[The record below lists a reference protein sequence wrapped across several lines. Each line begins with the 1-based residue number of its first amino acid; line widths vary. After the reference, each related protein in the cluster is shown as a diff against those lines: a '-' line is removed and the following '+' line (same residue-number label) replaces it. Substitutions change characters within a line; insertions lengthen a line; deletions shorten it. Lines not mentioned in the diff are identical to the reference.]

1 MANTN
6 TTRSTTP
13 STIGHGSLE
22 SPLSEAVVV
31 ALAVVVVVASDAVVA
46 LIVVAAV
53 VVAVVVA
60 FDVVDLIVVK
70 PSEVLSES
78 VASSVENCFND
89 SPGQSVD

>member
-31 ALAVVVVVASDAVVA
+31 ALAVVVVASDAVVA